1 MTSIDV
7 LRNLWSEFGEL
18 PLPGELPEEVTSSI
32 DVELLVN
39 TASECIESYLAT
51 GLLSPRENGALRAC
65 SIELKRIVPCL
76 TGEAADYLERLSN
89 FVAQVMARPNL
100 PGFFG

>member
-1 MTSIDV
+1 MINIDV
-7 LRNLWSEFGEL
+7 LRSSWSEFSAL
-18 PLPGELPEEVTSSI
+18 PLPEQLPEEITSSI

-39 TASECIESYLAT
+39 TASDCIESYLAT

-65 SIELKRIVPCL
+65 AIEVKRMRPL
-76 TGEAADYLERLSN
+76 LDGDAADYFARLAN
-89 FVAQVMARPNL
+89 LIGQVMTRPNL